1 VRAQVPHL
9 VRLLVYYSK
18 LQLIPDEKEYFV
30 YAPMDYKS
38 SVKIVMRLWR
48 RWEKPA
54 RPSWDL
60 VTDLND
66 DYPKVEDAAVS
77 EPIDDNFFA
86 EMWEAARSR
95 KHLKAGHPN
104 DPFAFTCLD
113 PTVKVWR
120 TENFQK
126 DLAVTV

>member
-1 VRAQVPHL
+1 
-9 VRLLVYYSK
+9 
-18 LQLIPDEKEYFV
+18 
-30 YAPMDYKS
+30 
-38 SVKIVMRLWR
+38 LWR